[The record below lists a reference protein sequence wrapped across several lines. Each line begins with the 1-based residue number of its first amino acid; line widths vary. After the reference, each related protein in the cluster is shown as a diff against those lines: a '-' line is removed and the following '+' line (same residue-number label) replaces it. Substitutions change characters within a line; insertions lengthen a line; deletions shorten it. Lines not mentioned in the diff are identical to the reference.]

1 MNDQEFIIAKQKAI
15 ERMKEFNGRS
25 SKYSNTFIPPI
36 PDFVSLNGKSNEKTA
51 NKSEKSGFNLNFEG
65 LNIPFLEMAKND
77 KDVGLILGLILLL
90 VCENSDKLTLIALL
104 YILL

>member
-1 MNDQEFIIAKQKAI
+1 MNDREFIIAKQKAI

-25 SKYSNTFIPPI
+25 SEYSNNGIPPI
-36 PDFVSLNGKSNEKTA
+36 PDFVSLNNKT
-51 NKSEKSGFNLNFEG
+51 NKNSPKKPENNGFNFNFEG